1 MKRVDES
8 RVRVLEDI
16 YGWYLTVSL
25 TSFNIDDRFVSQGN
39 YRVG

>member
-25 TSFNIDDRFVSQGN
+25 TSFNDRFVSQGN